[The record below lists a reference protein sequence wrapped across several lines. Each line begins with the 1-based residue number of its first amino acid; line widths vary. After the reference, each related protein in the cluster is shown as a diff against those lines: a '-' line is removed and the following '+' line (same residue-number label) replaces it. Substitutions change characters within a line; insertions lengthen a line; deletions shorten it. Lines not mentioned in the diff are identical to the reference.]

1 MLKIK
6 LKDNSELEVEEGL
19 SVIEIAK
26 KISEGLARVAT
37 CAEIDGEVVDL
48 RTIVEKDCSLNILT
62 FESSLNGKKAYAV
75 IDKSVSFGWNTGVL
89 YNEIKSAV
97 SDLDRAITSMP
108 AIGGLGGAD
117 ISVDMLLD
125 CIKKLDEE
133 SKNYNGQLATYWF
146 E

>member
-1 MLKIK
+1 MASFLPYLLFDTNKNENNRES
-6 LKDNSELEVEEGL
+6 KD
-19 SVIEIAK
+19 VIAVVK
-26 KISEGLARVAT
+26 
-37 CAEIDGEVVDL
+37 IDGEVVDL